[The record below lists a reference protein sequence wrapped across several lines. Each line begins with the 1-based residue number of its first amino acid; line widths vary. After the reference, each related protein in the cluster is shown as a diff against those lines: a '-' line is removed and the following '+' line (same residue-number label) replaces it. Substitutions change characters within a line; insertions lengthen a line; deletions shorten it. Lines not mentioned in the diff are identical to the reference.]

1 MLGLPATFSLFYTTG
16 RGRDRGVND
25 RIEEMSQNR
34 HLRSPHWYGVLARV
48 LLFTFIGTLLCFA
61 VFLLFAILGT
71 VITAALRGVPPDMR
85 IAYRM
90 IALPAAAVA
99 GAIILVLSSVMEVRH
114 YRQNKTLSAIE
125 KMG

>member
-1 MLGLPATFSLFYTTG
+1 M
-16 RGRDRGVND
+16 
-25 RIEEMSQNR
+25 EKMSQNHR
-34 HLRSPHWYGVLARV
+34 LRSPHWYGVPARV

-61 VFLLFAILGT
+61 VILLFALLGT
-71 VITAALRGVPPDMR
+71 VSTAALRGVHPDMR

-99 GAIILVLSSVMEVRH
+99 GAVILVLSSIMEIRH
-114 YRQNKTLSAIE
+114 YRQSKTLSAIE